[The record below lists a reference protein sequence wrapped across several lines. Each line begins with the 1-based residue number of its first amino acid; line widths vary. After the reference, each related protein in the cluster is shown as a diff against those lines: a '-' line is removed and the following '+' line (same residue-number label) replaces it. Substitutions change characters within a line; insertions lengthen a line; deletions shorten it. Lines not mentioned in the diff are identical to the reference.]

1 MKRIGLALGGGGA
14 RGLAHI
20 VMLEAFDELGV
31 RPHRLAG
38 TSVGAIV
45 AAAYAS
51 GQSGRDIRARFARM
65 LLAPGDSFWQ
75 TLGRRDLRRWFG
87 VAQFNLGRGA
97 LMKGDSLRQI
107 LLEEQVAADFA
118 SLVIPLKL
126 VAADYWNWGQVVLDR
141 GDLPLAVQASV
152 AVPGIFQPVPLG
164 GRVLVDGGAV
174 NPVPYDLW
182 DDETDIRIGI
192 DVLGQRGAGRNA
204 VPGLFEAV
212 FNTVQIME
220 NSILSAKLRHDPPD
234 LLIRPQIEGVRM
246 FEFYKADAIYRS
258 AGRAKDQ
265 LKRQL
270 DTLLAPD

>member
-31 RPHRLAG
+31 RPHLLAG

-97 LMKGDSLRQI
+97 LMKGDSLRQL

>member
-31 RPHRLAG
+31 RPHLLAG

-152 AVPGIFQPVPLG
+152 AVPGIFQPVPLD

>member
-1 MKRIGLALGGGGA
+1 
-14 RGLAHI
+14 
-20 VMLEAFDELGV
+20 
-31 RPHRLAG
+31 
-38 TSVGAIV
+38 
-45 AAAYAS
+45 
-51 GQSGRDIRARFARM
+51 
-65 LLAPGDSFWQ
+65 
-75 TLGRRDLRRWFG
+75 
-87 VAQFNLGRGA
+87 
-97 LMKGDSLRQI
+97 
-107 LLEEQVAADFA
+107 
-118 SLVIPLKL
+118 
-126 VAADYWNWGQVVLDR
+126 
-141 GDLPLAVQASV
+141 
-152 AVPGIFQPVPLG
+152 
-164 GRVLVDGGAV
+164 DGGAV

>member
-97 LMKGDSLRQI
+97 LMKGDSLRQL
-107 LLEEQVAADFA
+107 LLEEQLAADFA

-192 DVLGQRGAGRNA
+192 DVLGQRGAGRNE